1 MSESNRRL
9 YRRTDLAA
17 ERRQLEMLRL
27 ENLQL
32 KRELNML
39 DVPIMDKPK
48 YKGQGTPKVFPDRP
62 ARKKAEATRVEYVY
76 AGGFMPGFIA
86 GLLVGVVMTGVVAAI
101 VAIIQQGGF

>member
-1 MSESNRRL
+1 MAESNRRL

-62 ARKKAEATRVEYVY
+62 TRKKAEATRVEYVY
-76 AGGFMPGFIA
+76 AGGFTPGFIA
-86 GLLVGVVMTGVVAAI
+86 GLLVGVASALGAAVFFVLVAGA
-101 VAIIQQGGF
+101 G